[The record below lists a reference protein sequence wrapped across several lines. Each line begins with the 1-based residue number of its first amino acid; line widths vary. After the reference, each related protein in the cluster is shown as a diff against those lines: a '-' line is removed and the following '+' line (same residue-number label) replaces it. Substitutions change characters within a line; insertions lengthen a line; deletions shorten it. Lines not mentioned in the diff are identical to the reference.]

1 LKDKRYEEG
10 KNLKLDVQNAQNQQ
24 GTANTI
30 AANFVSNKVDMILAI
45 STPSAQATYN
55 KTNKIPILITAVTDP
70 VGAGLAKSM
79 DSSGNNVTGTSD
91 NVPIDKQFDLLKQLI
106 PDAKKVG
113 VKYNTAEKKSQV
125 QVDVA
130 TSGIDYY
137 QLGYETGLKAVEI
150 INGKEPKD
158 LPITLLEEMELIIN
172 TDAVKKLN
180 ITVPSDIL
188 EKADTVTGGVK

>member
-1 LKDKRYEEG
+1 MKDKGYEEG
-10 KNLKLDVQNAQNQQ
+10 ENLKLDVQNAQNQQ

-113 VKYNTAEKKSQV
+113 VKYNTAEKIHRCK
-125 QVDVA
+125 
-130 TSGIDYY
+130 
-137 QLGYETGLKAVEI
+137 
-150 INGKEPKD
+150 
-158 LPITLLEEMELIIN
+158 
-172 TDAVKKLN
+172 
-180 ITVPSDIL
+180 
-188 EKADTVTGGVK
+188 